1 MLSGAKCWEIR
12 GSDTSRRGL
21 IGLCK
26 QGKCYGTV
34 VLQSTHKVD
43 DLTQHADKHQI
54 HASDES
60 LLHRYEAPW
69 AWCVS
74 DPREFSSPIPYKS
87 RSRTWVYFNKD
98 KSDDKAKAEGTSEVH
113 GEQADE
119 VADCASVQD
128 VADLAKKSGIRLHE
142 GHQAFKVA
150 SDEWPELGQRFKF
163 GPFPTLKSRQ
173 RALQDAIDLKKKLS
187 ALWLR
192 ATSMKKSILLQ
203 DLQDAAPTK
212 PKGTNHELRIKW
224 VQRQLQAPAGPTTG
238 AKPQESSGSNLSGGG
253 IAEPT
258 AGTSGPTAK
267 TATSK
272 NATKGQQGGA
282 ASEAGDS
289 KLFSTEAAL
298 ALVEPAPPALD
309 KEKYILPLQLI
320 LKFVYAQQLERC
332 QYPAY
337 VPLLLCSRT
346 KVTVKKQPRVW
357 LKMCFW
363 MRLEELQDIE
373 KSRQAL
379 VTIQAECDMELCG
392 FLCFQGDALRA
403 RLYELWLPI
412 RDAFSGDVVLV
423 EIDSKESSAE
433 VLVAPVPEAH
443 EQVLNFEASSC
454 YVARAG
460 RFSKTQLGC
469 SDQLKKGDLVQAVS
483 DALPDTKA
491 FTPGATGRDAELSDM
506 LTAQLKDTGKAVRS
520 AALFQTCARSKVL
533 VHFLRKHGY
542 HMAEEFPPDFDHR
555 PLLDDLS
562 FVSHKTRNRM
572 REACAQAVVLAQ
584 NPDWRNVFQEQ
595 CRGQN
600 IPDLCMLLERQGYEI
615 NSPVDVAIAYGA
627 VNKAT
632 EELCGRAEAAKST
645 KRGRPYPTT
654 QETDQANV
662 AHFLKK
668 EVKRSGMSS
677 TLVKEAVK
685 NLRKRTAD
693 SLALVPTEADA
704 TTGSKQPKSKA
715 KRKRALKRRYNRK
728 AGDELSILKKREIAA
743 WHHDGFALMSVEI
756 W

>member
-1 MLSGAKCWEIR
+1 MQLPQSRKAPITSCGSSGCNVN
-12 GSDTSRRGL
+12 
-21 IGLCK
+21 CK
-26 QGKCYGTV
+26 RLLGPLLAQSLRNLQGVIYPGV
-34 VLQSTHKVD
+34 ALQSP
-43 DLTQHADKHQI
+43 
-54 HASDES
+54 
-60 LLHRYEAPW
+60 LLAQAARR
-69 AWCVS
+69 
-74 DPREFSSPIPYKS
+74 PR
-87 RSRTWVYFNKD
+87 RR
-98 KSDDKAKAEGTSEVH
+98 
-113 GEQADE
+113 QA
-119 VADCASVQD
+119 
-128 VADLAKKSGIRLHE
+128 
-142 GHQAFKVA
+142 
-150 SDEWPELGQRFKF
+150 
-163 GPFPTLKSRQ
+163 
-173 RALQDAIDLKKKLS
+173 
-187 ALWLR
+187 
-192 ATSMKKSILLQ
+192 
-203 DLQDAAPTK
+203 
-212 PKGTNHELRIKW
+212 
-224 VQRQLQAPAGPTTG
+224 
-238 AKPQESSGSNLSGGG
+238 
-253 IAEPT
+253 
-258 AGTSGPTAK
+258 
-267 TATSK
+267 K

-363 MRLEELQDIE
+363 IRLEELQDIE

-542 HMAEEFPPDFDHR
+542 H
-555 PLLDDLS
+555 
-562 FVSHKTRNRM
+562 
-572 REACAQAVVLAQ
+572 
-584 NPDWRNVFQEQ
+584 
-595 CRGQN
+595 
-600 IPDLCMLLERQGYEI
+600 
-615 NSPVDVAIAYGA
+615 AILG
-627 VNKAT
+627 
-632 EELCGRAEAAKST
+632 LPG
-645 KRGRPYPTT
+645 
-654 QETDQANV
+654 
-662 AHFLKK
+662 
-668 EVKRSGMSS
+668 
-677 TLVKEAVK
+677 
-685 NLRKRTAD
+685 
-693 SLALVPTEADA
+693 
-704 TTGSKQPKSKA
+704 
-715 KRKRALKRRYNRK
+715 
-728 AGDELSILKKREIAA
+728 
-743 WHHDGFALMSVEI
+743 
-756 W
+756 